1 MQLLAS
7 VCNVTVFIPP
17 QPSAAVVMGAAM
29 MGKCAA
35 NISAKLNGEPIT
47 TQERQGRVGAELQSE
62 LWDVMV
68 SNASNHLH

>member
-7 VCNVTVFIPP
+7 VCNVTVLIPP
-17 QPSAAVVMGAAM
+17 HPSAAVVMGAAM

-35 NISAKLNGEPIT
+35 NISEKRKGEPIT
-47 TQERQGRVGAELQSE
+47 TQEQSIDSGRELKSE

-68 SNASNHLH
+68 SRA